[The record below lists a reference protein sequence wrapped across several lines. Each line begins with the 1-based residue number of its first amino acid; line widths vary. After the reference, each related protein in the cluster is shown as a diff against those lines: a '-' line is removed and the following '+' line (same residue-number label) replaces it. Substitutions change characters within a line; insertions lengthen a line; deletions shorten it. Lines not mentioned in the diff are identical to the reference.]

1 MNCAKSKRMPNVL
14 RIAEPNQIDPTTN
27 IAQKRHQ
34 TTPNVLLIANQFDPT
49 TNIENC
55 AKMNKSTSYIGKQQT
70 LTFGLFQP

>member
-14 RIAEPNQIDPTTN
+14 CIAEPNQIDPATN
-27 IAQKRHQ
+27 IAPKRHQ

-55 AKMNKSTSYIGKQQT
+55 AKINLSTSYIGKQRT
-70 LTFGLFQP
+70 MSLDI

>member
-14 RIAEPNQIDPTTN
+14 CIAEPNQINTTTN
-27 IAQKRHQ
+27 IAPKRHQ

-55 AKMNKSTSYIGKQQT
+55 AKMNKSTSYIGKQRT